1 MHLGKPL
8 KSKKSKGADPTSK
21 TESIITQKPNY
32 EKTGKQIKTG
42 WTGLM
47 KIFGDAKKK
56 KK

>member
-1 MHLGKPL
+1 MHLGKPP
-8 KSKKSKGADPTSK
+8 KSKKPKGADPTSK